1 MPVATPTEVVPPV
14 ASPSASTRGCSNGLL
29 GQETSVND
37 ILSPHCTSQ
46 ARPSEE
52 GPQPLSVL
60 PAHSE
65 FQICQSTSQ
74 QAHPP
79 RPIGLTLSL
88 DNTEP
93 LARTD
98 GLDQNDGQVSTSSRS
113 VVPDKENCEARG
125 ETSLQEAMDE
135 FKRNYQ
141 HFVSKNNQYITI
153 EEELEGVFETH
164 ASTSDIAEILKT
176 RARATVDAIDA
187 KKHER
192 SSKWVNK
199 VGEFFITLSP
209 VARLACSLTAAVG
222 QVCSVYDWSS
232 DTRGHRR

>member
-1 MPVATPTEVVPPV
+1 
-14 ASPSASTRGCSNGLL
+14 LL
-29 GQETSVND
+29 GHEPAVDD
-37 ILSPHCTSQ
+37 ILSPHSTSQ

-52 GPQPLSVL
+52 GPQLSVL

-65 FQICQSTSQ
+65 FQIFQSTSQ
-74 QAHPP
+74 QGPP
-79 RPIGLTLSL
+79 PPPIGFTSSS

-93 LARTD
+93 LNGT
-98 GLDQNDGQVSTSSRS
+98 TSRS
-113 VVPDKENCEARG
+113 LVPEKENCEARG
-125 ETSLQEAMDE
+125 ETALQEALDE

-164 ASTSDIAEILKT
+164 ASTSDIAKALKT
-176 RARATVDAIDA
+176 RAQATVDAIDA

-192 SSKWVNK
+192 SRKWVNK
-199 VGEFFITLSP
+199 VGEFFIKLSP
-209 VARLACSLTAAVG
+209 VATLACNLTAAVG